1 MILCDVSNQ
10 IKSKQPK
17 KKKKKKK
24 KTISGSSKSLSS
36 SNQFSR
42 ITLKGNVSSTKN
54 AFAVDASH
62 ITKPKITKLEG
73 TRFLVECQNEL
84 SKNDYDRFIALLLSF
99 NAGSKTLEATLVEVK
114 LLLANVNPL
123 FLCAFSGFEGFSD
136 FIPESTAKSLTKKNV
151 NKWLNETMNSNSR
164 PSKRIENTFDC
175 LLLEG
180 AISLGNL
187 QKNKTKKKN

>member
-17 KKKKKKK
+17 TKKKKKK

-73 TRFLVECQNEL
+73 TRFLHVVECQNKL
-84 SKNDYDRFIALLLSF
+84 SKNHYDRFIALLLSF

-136 FIPESTAKSLTKKNV
+136 FN
-151 NKWLNETMNSNSR
+151 
-164 PSKRIENTFDC
+164 
-175 LLLEG
+175 
-180 AISLGNL
+180 
-187 QKNKTKKKN
+187 QKIQPNH